1 MEQCK
6 IKLFQVTTPPSMVFD
21 EKSRKSPSPTLIN
34 RPTTRLTTTIKPK
47 TKTDIVEPEIDIDN
61 VPVLQ
66 GSFEVTK
73 TDADLT
79 EKKVR
84 TSTLKPFTITNGGV
98 RMKPKK
104 PTIEKVRP
112 LAKVPENPTANILKL
127 DNVTRAPQAN
137 RITTTKVAAPT
148 AQEILTPPTTNAPP
162 TTTPFTTPT
171 TFVDM
176 ESRSNAQYST
186 SATKSPGSS
195 SFAWST
201 TESVFAVYSSP
212 KEATSQMAS
221 IENDNGSTAAATTA
235 TTHTLTR
242 VTSLE
247 GEFLREDDTPT
258 NKEIPANAF
267 PSQIVL
273 DNQPWQPIQPNLKP
287 INYSIN
293 DAKKKINNPAIEAA
307 PSPPSPSVAV
317 AAAGG
322 AGAVVPPMAPSNYD
336 QNTGGFQALPRN
348 KLRTPITPAIKPK
361 IPTVYQSF
369 NPGLMYG
376 FHEVERL
383 GNGAPKPYPLP
394 VDLIGDQLN
403 YKKDDSLV
411 LNKGEILPIERDSLI
426 SITSNASSIP
436 VLSANTTEK
445 AITLNLQETTEK
457 SRNKTDLNADEQ
469 VGEILLDL
477 LKESNMKINAS
488 AAHETIQS
496 RTDDTDILAEA
507 PVPLQQNETHQSNEP
522 EVDDHTEA
530 LEEIATVL
538 TSIETLSFKNIKDYI
553 MATTKSIAKE
563 AFSTTTERDQT
574 SARRGE
580 KPQTHLDS
588 MIKSDR
594 IALPAPISP
603 MNRDQSSSTATSTP
617 TPTTTTVV
625 YTDDIRTEPVTT
637 AFVEVDTVEYTPGT
651 SWNAAL
657 FPVQSK
663 WEYAN
668 GSLVYPSPPP
678 MRKIFNETLQ
688 AWIIENPAETTE
700 NNPIAFVKNNTDS
713 LKNISAIFDTLA
725 SNLALNA
732 MSGPKLTATIYS
744 STTPTPKAPN
754 KPASN
759 AQPTTAADIVSAPR
773 NPVQATSPAP
783 PPPPSST
790 MADDELPI
798 LLNQNTESFYSSSA
812 ETFLGQAE
820 VEEVD
825 PTQYEQMLLIDRVS
839 SALRSTSTI
848 PPLITLMPVKSNSGI
863 RHPTNNDKWKNS
875 GRGFPPARSAVASS
889 SSSNKRPFQDT
900 SFIVRTNINVG
911 S

>member
-1 MEQCK
+1 
-6 IKLFQVTTPPSMVFD
+6 MVFD
-21 EKSRKSPSPTLIN
+21 EKARKSPAPTLIN
-34 RPTTRLTTTIKPK
+34 RPTTRLTTTTAKPK
-47 TKTDIVEPEIDIDN
+47 AKADIVEPDIDIES

-73 TDADLT
+73 TDADIT
-79 EKKVR
+79 EKRVR

-127 DNVTRAPQAN
+127 DNVTRAPQTN
-137 RITTTKVAAPT
+137 RITTIKVAAPT
-148 AQEILTPPTTNAPP
+148 TQEQFAPTTIASP
-162 TTTPFTTPT
+162 TTTTFTVPT
-171 TFVDM
+171 TMPDM
-176 ESRSNAQYST
+176 ESRSNAQHSV
-186 SATKSPGSS
+186 SAAKMPAASS
-195 SFAWST
+195 VAWST

-212 KEATSQMAS
+212 KEATAQTAS
-221 IENDNGSTAAATTA
+221 IAGDNGSPASVAATAPTPTA
-235 TTHTLTR
+235 PPHTIAR
-242 VTSLE
+242 VTPLA
-247 GEFLREDDTPT
+247 GELYHEDDTPSS
-258 NKEIPANAF
+258 KEVPANAF

-293 DAKKKINNPAIEAA
+293 DAKKKINGPAIEAA
-307 PSPPSPSVAV
+307 PSPAPPAPPAPPMVPSSYGQD
-317 AAAGG
+317 GG
-322 AGAVVPPMAPSNYD
+322 A
-336 QNTGGFQALPRN
+336 FQVLPRN
-348 KLRTPITPAIKPK
+348 KHRTPIATPMKPK
-361 IPTVYQSF
+361 ISNAYQGF

-426 SITSNASSIP
+426 SITSNASTPS
-436 VLSANTTEK
+436 LAANTTDT
-445 AITLNLQETTEK
+445 AITLNLHETTEK
-457 SRNKTDLNADEQ
+457 AVRNKTDSIADEQ

-477 LKESNMKINAS
+477 LKDSNVRINAS
-488 AAHETIQS
+488 AAAAAAHETIQS
-496 RTDDTDILAEA
+496 RTGDADISAEA
-507 PVPLQQNETHQSNEP
+507 PQQNDTKQSAEP

-553 MATTKSIAKE
+553 MATTKSMAKE
-563 AFSTTTERDQT
+563 AFSTTTERDQA

-580 KPQTHLDS
+580 KPQTQLDP

-594 IALPAPISP
+594 IALPAPMVP
-603 MNRDQSSSTATSTP
+603 VTRDQSTSTAAATSP
-617 TPTTTTVV
+617 PPTTVAP
-625 YTDDIRTEPVTT
+625 YTDDVRTEPVTT

-663 WEYAN
+663 WEYVN

-688 AWIIENPAETTE
+688 AWIIENPAETTDTL
-700 NNPIAFVKNNTDS
+700 PIEYVKNNTDS

-732 MSGPKLTATIYS
+732 LAAPKLTVTTATA
-744 STTPTPKAPN
+744 PTPKATS
-754 KPASN
+754 KPTTTT
-759 AQPTTAADIVSAPR
+759 AQPTTAADMDAAPR
-773 NPVQATSPAP
+773 QPVQATSPA

-839 SALRSTSTI
+839 SALRSTSTV

-863 RHPTNNDKWKNS
+863 RHPANNDKWKNS
-875 GRGFPPARSAVASS
+875 GRGFPPARSAGASS
-889 SSSNKRPFQDT
+889 SSSSSSKRRFQDT

>member
-1 MEQCK
+1 
-6 IKLFQVTTPPSMVFD
+6 MVFD
-21 EKSRKSPSPTLIN
+21 EKSRKSPSPALIN
-34 RPTTRLTTTIKPK
+34 RPTTRLTTTTKPK
-47 TKTDIVEPEIDIDN
+47 QKADIVEPEIDIES

-73 TDADLT
+73 TDADII

-127 DNVTRAPQAN
+127 DNVTKAPQTS
-137 RITTTKVAAPT
+137 RITTNKVAATGEEISTTLTTIATPASSTTKTTTTAATPT
-148 AQEILTPPTTNAPP
+148 AEVET
-162 TTTPFTTPT
+162 
-171 TFVDM
+171 
-176 ESRSNAQYST
+176 RSNAQYST
-186 SATKSPGSS
+186 TTSKLAGSTSFVWNAT
-195 SFAWST
+195 ANVYT
-201 TESVFAVYSSP
+201 LAESNTQ
-212 KEATSQMAS
+212 ATSNIVIDPVPS
-221 IENDNGSTAAATTA
+221 STVKPITK
-235 TTHTLTR
+235 
-242 VTSLE
+242 VTPLE
-247 GEFLREDDTPT
+247 GEILYEDDTS
-258 NKEIPANAF
+258 NKENPANVF

-273 DNQPWQPIQPNLKP
+273 DNQPWQPIQPNPKP

-293 DAKKKINNPAIEAA
+293 DAKKKINNPTIEAA
-307 PSPPSPSVAV
+307 AATAAV
-317 AAAGG
+317 APTTPASPAL
-322 AGAVVPPMAPSNYD
+322 ATNYD
-336 QNTGGFQALPRN
+336 QDPVGFQLLPRN
-348 KLRTPITPAIKPK
+348 KLRTPIPAAIKPK
-361 IPTVYQSF
+361 IPPVYQGY

-403 YKKDDSLV
+403 YKKDETLV

-426 SITSNASSIP
+426 SITSNASTPSIA
-436 VLSANTTEK
+436 SDSTDK
-445 AITLNLQETTEK
+445 AITLNMQETTEK
-457 SRNKTDLNADEQ
+457 IKNKTDSIVDEQ

-477 LKESNMKINAS
+477 LKDSNVKINAS
-488 AAHETIQS
+488 DAIETIQS
-496 RTDDTDILAEA
+496 RNDDIDISAE
-507 PVPLQQNETHQSNEP
+507 PELPELQHNKTQSSNEP
-522 EVDDHTEA
+522 DVDDHTEA
-530 LEEIATVL
+530 LDEIATAL
-538 TSIETLSFKNIKDYI
+538 SSMETLSFKNIKDYI

-580 KPQTHLDS
+580 KPQNHFDS

-594 IALPAPISP
+594 IALPAPISSA
-603 MNRDQSSSTATSTP
+603 NRDQSSIPLQTSSSTTTTPSTAT
-617 TPTTTTVV
+617 PTTPA
-625 YTDDIRTEPVTT
+625 YTEDVRTEPVTT

-663 WEYAN
+663 WEYVN
-668 GSLVYPSPPP
+668 GSLVYPSAPP

-688 AWIIENPAETTE
+688 AWIIENPAEATE
-700 NNPIAFVKNNTDS
+700 SIPLELMRNNNES

-725 SNLALNA
+725 SDLALN
-732 MSGPKLTATIYS
+732 MKSVPKLSGPSSSPATPKLTSKPVFQPTAIS
-744 STTPTPKAPN
+744 DILLASRKPAPSTTP
-754 KPASN
+754 S
-759 AQPTTAADIVSAPR
+759 
-773 NPVQATSPAP
+773 
-783 PPPPSST
+783 PPPSST

-839 SALRSTSTI
+839 TALRTTSTV

-863 RHPTNNDKWKNS
+863 RHGVNNDKWKNNA
-875 GRGFPPARSAVASS
+875 RGFPPVRSASVSS
-889 SSSNKRPFQDT
+889 APSGASSNKRRFQDT
-900 SFIVRTNINVG
+900 SFIIRTNINVG